1 MLSQQSWGIRTW
13 VCILSYVELSGA
25 LSRSLYASAETDT
38 HLDAK
43 AKLTPAM
50 ELRDNVEF
58 LCSGPTYPIFL
69 KKLLP
74 ILIKVLEGPPVFIS
88 TSMIQ
93 VCGLIIVP
101 CAQEADGLIAV
112 AELLPGNH
120 PPVADE
126 SFRCPQA
133 IRGYFGGSL
142 DGLDQD

>member
-1 MLSQQSWGIRTW
+1 MPSQQSWGIRTW
-13 VCILSYVELSGA
+13 VCISSYTELSGA
-25 LSRSLYASAETDT
+25 LSRSSYASAETDI

-74 ILIKVLEGPPVFIS
+74 IFIKVLEGPPVFIS

-93 VCGLIIVP
+93 VCGLIYR
-101 CAQEADGLIAV
+101 ALRA
-112 AELLPGNH
+112 
-120 PPVADE
+120 
-126 SFRCPQA
+126 
-133 IRGYFGGSL
+133 RG
-142 DGLDQD
+142 

>member
-1 MLSQQSWGIRTW
+1 MPSQQSSEIQTW
-13 VCILSYVELSGA
+13 VGSLSYIELSWA
-25 LSRSLYASAETDT
+25 LSRSSYAFAETDA

-74 ILIKVLEGPPVFIS
+74 IFIKVLEGPPVFIS

-93 VCGLIIVP
+93 VCVLVYR
-101 CAQEADGLIAV
+101 AV
-112 AELLPGNH
+112 RA
-120 PPVADE
+120 
-126 SFRCPQA
+126 
-133 IRGYFGGSL
+133 RG
-142 DGLDQD
+142 